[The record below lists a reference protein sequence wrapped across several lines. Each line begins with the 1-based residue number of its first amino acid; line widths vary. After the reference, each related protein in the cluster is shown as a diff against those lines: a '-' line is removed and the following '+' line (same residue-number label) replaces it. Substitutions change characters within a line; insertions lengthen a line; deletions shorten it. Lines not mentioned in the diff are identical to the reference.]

1 MFAKSV
7 VVVSVWYVSMSV
19 LELFTFSSEIIFR
32 FAPLLTDSGIQIWNS
47 IEVDEIAKEKGFSY
61 PTPLCCQGE
70 GDEPAF
76 TRRKREINQ
85 TIYEHTG

>member
-1 MFAKSV
+1 
-7 VVVSVWYVSMSV
+7 MSA
-19 LELFTFSSEIIFR
+19 LDLFTFTSEIVFR

-47 IEVDEIAKEKGFSY
+47 IEVDEIAKEEGFTY

-70 GDEPAF
+70 AEEPTF

-85 TIYEHTG
+85 RIYEAHTG

>member
-1 MFAKSV
+1 
-7 VVVSVWYVSMSV
+7 MSA

-47 IEVDEIAKEKGFSY
+47 IEVDEIAKEDGFKY
-61 PTPLCCQGE
+61 ATPLCCQGKS
-70 GDEPAF
+70 DEPKF

-85 TIYEHTG
+85 TLYDANMG

>member
-1 MFAKSV
+1 
-7 VVVSVWYVSMSV
+7 MSA

-47 IEVDEIAKEKGFSY
+47 IEVDEIAKEDGFKYGS
-61 PTPLCCQGE
+61 PLCCQVE
-70 GDEPAF
+70 KDEPKF

-85 TIYEHTG
+85 TLYEAHMG